1 MTIRVKSDIIKYMH
15 ILLTN
20 DDGIFAPGLAA
31 IYKRLTR
38 LGRVTVAAPSDVQSG
53 AGHAI
58 SLTEIRCRRVNIEGL
73 FEGYSVDGSP
83 ADCVKLA
90 LNQLVSA
97 DDPVDLVVSGMNHGA
112 NVGINIFYSGTVAG
126 AIEAAFYSLPAIAV
140 SAAFDDPMDFEA
152 AADHAFA
159 VVQQLAD
166 LPAGRVA
173 NLNIPRLSKGTP
185 KGVLIAPQSTHG
197 FDEKYQARTDDT
209 GQRVYQLTGGHHRDP
224 HDGGWTDTTGLIA
237 GYITLT
243 CLRQELTD
251 TEGNCLLDQ
260 KKLRL
265 KIED

>member
-1 MTIRVKSDIIKYMH
+1 MRAMH

-31 IYKRLTR
+31 IYKRLTH
-38 LGRVTVAAPSDVQSG
+38 LGKVTVAAPSDVQSG

-58 SLTEIRCRRVNIEGL
+58 SLSEIRCRHVNIEGL

-90 LNQLVSA
+90 LNELVST

-126 AIEAAFYSLPAIAV
+126 AIEAAFYNLPAIAV
-140 SAAFDDPMDFEA
+140 SAAFDEPMDFEA
-152 AADHAFA
+152 AADHAIA
-159 VVQQLAD
+159 VIEQLID

-185 KGVLIAPQSTHG
+185 KGVLITPQSTHG
-197 FDEKYQARTDDT
+197 FDEKYQVRTDDT
-209 GQRVYQLTGGHHRDP
+209 GRRVYQLTGGNHRDP
-224 HDGGWTDTTGLIA
+224 IDGGWTDTTALLA
-237 GYITLT
+237 GHITLT

-251 TEGNCLLDQ
+251 SEGNRLLSQ
-260 KKLRL
+260 KHFRL
-265 KIED
+265 KSED